1 MPRHSQLWEQKGR
14 SLPSIQGLGQ
24 ERLESK
30 ERLKSAQPSRKAT
43 REPQRNSRMVGLL
56 SPKTAPPIPAPSSL
70 AKLTSTTL
78 MLLNMR
84 GSAREPSALESTL

>member
-56 SPKTAPPIPAPSSL
+56 SPKTAPPNSC
-70 AKLTSTTL
+70 TL
-78 MLLNMR
+78 FSGQAHFHNSYVIKHER
-84 GSAREPSALESTL
+84 VCP